1 VEQSNIITT
10 NDNFKIHTVDE
21 IINDLNIAIS
31 EKKSWSLIRFG
42 DGGLKFI
49 WAVMMKERPMINS
62 ISKKE
67 GIPESQFG
75 SVLKYWT
82 NYANEANYIDCP
94 QVYMT
99 GKFWPRVKGEN
110 KKISV
115 QTKYKLEKWKEL
127 YKYAMFKNTNFCN
140 PEINYISIIRRYRK
154 SNLLTVMK
162 DRKICFITAVP
173 SAVKALRKSGYD
185 VDIIHIVR
193 QFDDH
198 YNKSF
203 PQTIQLIKK
212 FADKYDLFLVAAGEL
227 GRIYSGLIK
236 EYNGRA
242 IDIGFVAEFWGGKD
256 VHTRLRPF
264 LARHKSSDLELQ
276 IRSKATKFID
286 FL

>member
-10 NDNFKIHTVDE
+10 DCTFKIHTVDE
-21 IINDLNIAIS
+21 IINDLNVAIGS
-31 EKKSWSLIRFG
+31 YKPWSLIRFG

-49 WAVMMKERPMINS
+49 WAVMMKEILMLNS

-67 GIPESQFG
+67 GIPITQFG
-75 SVLKYWT
+75 SVLRYWT
-82 NYANEANYIDCP
+82 KYANEANYIDCP

-99 GKFWPRVKGEN
+99 GNFWPRVKGEN
-110 KKISV
+110 KNISV
-115 QTKYKLEKWKEL
+115 QTKYKLDKWQDL
-127 YKYAMFKNTNFCN
+127 YQYAMFKNTNFCN
-140 PEINYISIIRRYRK
+140 PEINYISILRRYRK
-154 SNLLTVMK
+154 SNLLTIMK
-162 DRKICFITAVP
+162 DRKICFLTAIP
-173 SAVKALRKSGYD
+173 SSVKALRKAGYD

-212 FADKYDLFLVAAGEL
+212 YADKYDLFLVAAGEL

-236 EYNGRA
+236 ECGGRA
-242 IDIGFVAEFWGGKD
+242 FDIGFVAEFWGGKD

-276 IRSKATKFID
+276 IRAKAVKFID